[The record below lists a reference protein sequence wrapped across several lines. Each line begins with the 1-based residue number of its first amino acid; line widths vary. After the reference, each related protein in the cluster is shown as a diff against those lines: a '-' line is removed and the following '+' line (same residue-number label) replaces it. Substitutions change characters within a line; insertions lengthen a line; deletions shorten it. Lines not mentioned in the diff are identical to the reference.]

1 MLFLASS
8 MSHVEAAV
16 VQVAYRNAK
25 YLWPGFAGTKYFFKK
40 EKRKKKTPAVRWR
53 IQIYTGIIQL
63 QYSSYKLVWIGRC
76 FLPGSV
82 GFFFFCEL

>member
-25 YLWPGFAGTKYFFKK
+25 YVWPGFAGTKYFKKEK
-40 EKRKKKTPAVRWR
+40 EKRKR
-53 IQIYTGIIQL
+53 QL
-63 QYSSYKLVWIGRC
+63 
-76 FLPGSV
+76 
-82 GFFFFCEL
+82 

>member
-25 YLWPGFAGTKYFFKK
+25 YLWPGFAGTDTK
-40 EKRKKKTPAVRWR
+40 
-53 IQIYTGIIQL
+53 QIGAFIIKVHE
-63 QYSSYKLVWIGRC
+63 STTEVH
-76 FLPGSV
+76 
-82 GFFFFCEL
+82 